1 MERTST
7 AGVTSKNLVASFKT
21 AGHASEDIVAARRLR
36 SGDIELQ
43 TASARTKELLEKD
56 LT

>member
-1 MERTST
+1 MERTFT
-7 AGVTSKNLVASFKT
+7 TGVISENLVVFFKT